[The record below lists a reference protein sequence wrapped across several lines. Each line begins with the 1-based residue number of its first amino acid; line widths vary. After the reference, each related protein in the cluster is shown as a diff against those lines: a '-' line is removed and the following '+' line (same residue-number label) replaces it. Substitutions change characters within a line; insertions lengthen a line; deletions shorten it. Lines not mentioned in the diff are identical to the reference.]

1 VQNEGS
7 MADPALGKKL
17 LLISNSVCH
26 NKPYLSHCAGAIRQF
41 LGDATKIT
49 FVPYAARDWNGYAR
63 QVRGALAE
71 FGLEVE
77 SVHENGPWPH
87 TLPDNPAVF
96 VGGGNTFR
104 LLKTLQDGGLLD
116 QIRRR
121 VLGGMRYMGSSAGA
135 NLACPT
141 IKTTNDMPIVQPADF
156 RALGLVGFQ
165 INPHYIDADPNSK
178 HMGETRDKRIAEYH
192 EENDLTVIG
201 LREGS
206 WIVVDQESATLHGE
220 TGAKIFL
227 QGKVPAEWDRQV
239 DLPA

>member
-1 VQNEGS
+1 
-7 MADPALGKKL
+7 MAGPALCKNL

-26 NKPYLSHCAGAIRQF
+26 GRPYLDHCADAIRQF
-41 LGDATKIT
+41 LGGATKIT
-49 FVPYAARDWNGYAR
+49 FIPYALKDWDAYASH
-63 QVRGALAE
+63 VRGALAG

-77 SVHENGPWPH
+77 SVHERGPWPH
-87 TLPDNPAVF
+87 TLPENPAVF

-104 LLKTLQDGGLLD
+104 LLKTLQEGGLLD

-121 VLGGMRYMGSSAGA
+121 VLEGMRYMGSSAGA

-141 IKTTNDMPIVQPADF
+141 IKTTNDMPIVQPVDF

-165 INPHYIDADPNSK
+165 INPHYIDTDPNSR
-178 HMGETRDKRIAEYH
+178 HMGETREKRIAEFH
-192 EENDLTVIG
+192 EENDLPVVG

-206 WIVVDQESATLHGE
+206 WIVVDQGRATLHGE
-220 TGAKIFL
+220 TGAKIFRK
-227 QGKVPAEWDRQV
+227 GDAPVEWDRQT

>member
-1 VQNEGS
+1 

-26 NKPYLSHCAGAIRQF
+26 GRPYLDHCADAIRRF
-41 LGDATKIT
+41 LGGVTTIT
-49 FVPYAARDWNGYAR
+49 FVPYAARDWDGYAR
-63 QVRGALAE
+63 QVRGALAN
-71 FGLEVE
+71 FGLKVE
-77 SVHENGPWPH
+77 SIHENGPWPH

-116 QIRRR
+116 QIRRK
-121 VLGGMRYMGSSAGA
+121 VLDGMRYMGSSAGA

-141 IKTTNDMPIVQPADF
+141 IKTTNDMPIVQPVDF
-156 RALGLVGFQ
+156 DALGLVGFQ

-178 HMGETRDKRIAEYH
+178 HMGETREKRIAEFH
-192 EENDLTVIG
+192 EENDVAVIG

-206 WIVVDQESATLHGE
+206 WIVVDQGRATLHGE

-227 QGKVPAEWDRQV
+227 RGNAPAEWDGQT
-239 DLPA
+239 DWPA

>member
-1 VQNEGS
+1 
-7 MADPALGKKL
+7 MAGAALGNKL

-26 NKPYLSHCAGAIRQF
+26 DKPYLSHCAVAIRQF

-49 FVPYAARDWNGYAR
+49 FVPYAAKDWDGYTR
-63 QVRGALAE
+63 QVRHALAG

-77 SVHENGPWPH
+77 SVHENQPWPH

-116 QIRRR
+116 QIRQK
-121 VLGGMRYMGSSAGA
+121 VLHGLRYMGSSAGA

-156 RALGLVGFQ
+156 NALGLVGFQ
-165 INPHYIDADPNSK
+165 INPHYIDADPNSR
-178 HMGETRDKRIAEYH
+178 HMGETREKRISEFH
-192 EENDLTVIG
+192 EENDFPVIG

-206 WIVVDQESATLHGE
+206 WIVVDQGRATLHGE
-220 TGAKIFL
+220 TGAMIFL
-227 QGKVPAEWDRQV
+227 KGESPAEWEKQTDR
-239 DLPA
+239 PA

>member
-1 VQNEGS
+1 
-7 MADPALGKKL
+7 MAAPASGNKL

-26 NKPYLSHCAGAIRQF
+26 GKPYLSHCAVAIRQF
-41 LGDATKIT
+41 LGGTTRIT
-49 FVPYAARDWNGYAR
+49 FVPYASGDWDGYAR
-63 QVRGALAE
+63 QVRAALAG

-77 SVHENGPWPH
+77 SVHESGPWPH

-116 QIRRR
+116 QVRRK

-156 RALGLVGFQ
+156 QALGLVGFQ
-165 INPHYIDADPNSK
+165 INPHYIDADPNSR
-178 HMGETRDKRIAEYH
+178 HMGETREKRIAEFH

-206 WIVVDQESATLHGE
+206 WIVVDQGRATLHGE
-220 TGAKIFL
+220 TGAKIFPK
-227 QGKVPAEWDRQV
+227 GKAPVEWDRRT
-239 DLPA
+239 D

>member
-1 VQNEGS
+1 
-7 MADPALGKKL
+7 MAAPASGNKL

-26 NKPYLSHCAGAIRQF
+26 GKPYLSHCAAAIRQF
-41 LGDATKIT
+41 LGGTNRIT
-49 FVPYAARDWNGYAR
+49 FVPYASGDWDGYAR
-63 QVRGALAE
+63 QVRAALAG

-77 SVHENGPWPH
+77 SVHESGPWPH

-116 QIRRR
+116 QVRRK

-156 RALGLVGFQ
+156 QALGLVGFQ
-165 INPHYIDADPNSK
+165 INPHYIDADPNSR
-178 HMGETRDKRIAEYH
+178 HMGETREKRIAEFH

-206 WIVVDQESATLHGE
+206 WIVVDRGRATLHGE
-220 TGAKIFL
+220 TGAKIFP
-227 QGKVPAEWDRQV
+227 KDKAPVEWDGRT

>member
-1 VQNEGS
+1 MPARFAPPSPTSGS
-7 MADPALGKKL
+7 RSKAFT
-17 LLISNSVCH
+17 N
-26 NKPYLSHCAGAIRQF
+26 
-41 LGDATKIT
+41 
-49 FVPYAARDWNGYAR
+49 
-63 QVRGALAE
+63 
-71 FGLEVE
+71 
-77 SVHENGPWPH
+77 

-116 QIRRR
+116 QIRRK
-121 VLGGMRYMGSSAGA
+121 VLDGMRYMGSSAGA

-156 RALGLVGFQ
+156 HALGLVTFQ
-165 INPHYIDADPNSK
+165 INPHYIDADPNSR
-178 HMGETRDKRIAEYH
+178 HMGETREKRISEFH

-206 WIVVDQESATLHGE
+206 WIVVDQGRATLHGE

-227 QGKVPAEWDRQV
+227 KGNAPAEWDRQT
-239 DLPA
+239 DRPA

>member
-1 VQNEGS
+1 
-7 MADPALGKKL
+7 MAAPASSNKL

-26 NKPYLSHCAGAIRQF
+26 GKPYLSHCADAIRQF
-41 LGDATKIT
+41 LGGAPRIT
-49 FVPYAARDWNGYAR
+49 FVPYASGDWDGYAR
-63 QVRGALAE
+63 QVRAALAG

-77 SVHENGPWPH
+77 SVHESGPWPH

-116 QIRRR
+116 QIRRK

-156 RALGLVGFQ
+156 QALGLVGFQ
-165 INPHYIDADPNSK
+165 INPHYIDADPNSR
-178 HMGETRDKRIAEYH
+178 HMGETREKRIAEFH

-206 WIVVDQESATLHGE
+206 WIVVDRGRATLHGE
-220 TGAKIFL
+220 TGAKIFHK
-227 QGKVPAEWDRQV
+227 GKAPVEWDRRT

>member
-1 VQNEGS
+1 
-7 MADPALGKKL
+7 MAGPALDKKL

-26 NKPYLSHCAGAIRQF
+26 GRPYLDHCADAIRRF
-41 LGDATKIT
+41 LGGVTTIT
-49 FVPYAARDWNGYAR
+49 FVPYAARDWDGYAR
-63 QVRGALAE
+63 QVRGALAD
-71 FGLEVE
+71 FGLKVE
-77 SVHENGPWPH
+77 SVHENGSWPH

-116 QIRRR
+116 QIRRK
-121 VLGGMRYMGSSAGA
+121 VLDGMRYMGSSAGA

-141 IKTTNDMPIVQPADF
+141 IKTTNDMPIVQPVDF
-156 RALGLVGFQ
+156 HALGLVGFQ

-178 HMGETRDKRIAEYH
+178 HMGETREKRIAEFH
-192 EENDLTVIG
+192 EENDLAVIG

-206 WIVVDQESATLHGE
+206 WIVVDQGRATLHGE

-227 QGKVPAEWDRQV
+227 RGNAPAEWDGQT
-239 DLPA
+239 DWPA

>member
-1 VQNEGS
+1 MTGS
-7 MADPALGKKL
+7 APGKKL

-26 NKPYLSHCAGAIRQF
+26 DKPYLNHCAVAIRQF

-49 FVPYAARDWNGYAR
+49 FVPYAARDWDGYTR
-63 QVRGALAE
+63 QVRGALAD
-71 FGLEVE
+71 FGVKVE
-77 SVHENGPWPH
+77 GVHENGLWPH
-87 TLPDNPAVF
+87 TMPDNPAVF

-116 QIRRR
+116 QIRRK
-121 VLGGMRYMGSSAGA
+121 VLDGMRYMGSSAGA

-156 RALGLVGFQ
+156 YALGLVGFQ
-165 INPHYIDADPNSK
+165 INPHYIDADLNSK
-178 HMGETRDKRIAEYH
+178 HMGETREKRIAEFH

-206 WIVVDQESATLHGE
+206 WIVVDQGRATLHGE

-227 QGKVPAEWDRQV
+227 KGKAPVEWDRQTH
-239 DLPA
+239 LPA

>member
-1 VQNEGS
+1 

-26 NKPYLSHCAGAIRQF
+26 GRPYLDHCADAIRRF
-41 LGDATKIT
+41 LGGVTTIT
-49 FVPYAARDWNGYAR
+49 FVPYAARDWDGYAR
-63 QVRGALAE
+63 QVRGAFAN
-71 FGLEVE
+71 FGLKVE
-77 SVHENGPWPH
+77 SIHENGPWPH

-116 QIRRR
+116 QIRRK
-121 VLGGMRYMGSSAGA
+121 VLDGMRYMGSSAGA

-141 IKTTNDMPIVQPADF
+141 IKTTNDMPIVQPVDF
-156 RALGLVGFQ
+156 HALGLVGFQ

-178 HMGETRDKRIAEYH
+178 HMGETREKRIAEFH
-192 EENDLTVIG
+192 EENDLIVIG

-206 WIVVDQESATLHGE
+206 WIVVDQERATLHGE

-227 QGKVPAEWDRQV
+227 RGSAPAEWDRQT
-239 DLPA
+239 DWPA

>member
-1 VQNEGS
+1 
-7 MADPALGKKL
+7 MAAPASGNKL

-26 NKPYLSHCAGAIRQF
+26 GKPYLSHCAVAIRQF
-41 LGDATKIT
+41 LGGTTRIT
-49 FVPYAARDWNGYAR
+49 FVPYASGDWDGYAR
-63 QVRGALAE
+63 QVRAALAG

-77 SVHENGPWPH
+77 SVHESGPWPH

-116 QIRRR
+116 QVRRK

-156 RALGLVGFQ
+156 QALGLVGFQ
-165 INPHYIDADPNSK
+165 INPHYIDADPNSR
-178 HMGETRDKRIAEYH
+178 HMGETREKRIAEFH

-206 WIVVDQESATLHGE
+206 WIVVDQGRATLHGE
-220 TGAKIFL
+220 TGAKIFPK
-227 QGKVPAEWDRQV
+227 GKAPVEWDRRT

>member
-1 VQNEGS
+1 
-7 MADPALGKKL
+7 MAGPAPGGKL

-26 NKPYLSHCAGAIRQF
+26 GKPYLNHCAVAIRQF

-49 FVPYAARDWNGYAR
+49 FVPYAARDWDGYAR
-63 QVRGALAE
+63 QVRGALAD
-71 FGLEVE
+71 FGLKVE

-116 QIRRR
+116 QIRRK
-121 VLGGMRYMGSSAGA
+121 VLDGMRYMGSSAGA

-141 IKTTNDMPIVQPADF
+141 IKTTNDMPIVQPVDF
-156 RALGLVGFQ
+156 HALGLVSFQ
-165 INPHYIDADPNSK
+165 INPHYIDADPNSP
-178 HMGETRDKRIAEYH
+178 HMGETREKRISEFH

-206 WIVVDQESATLHGE
+206 WIVVDQGRATLHGE

-227 QGKVPAEWDRQV
+227 KGNAPAEWDRQT
-239 DLPA
+239 DWPA

>member
-1 VQNEGS
+1 
-7 MADPALGKKL
+7 MAAPASGNRL

-26 NKPYLSHCAGAIRQF
+26 GKPYLSHCAAAIRQF
-41 LGDATKIT
+41 LGGTTRIT
-49 FVPYAARDWNGYAR
+49 FVPYASGDWDGYAR
-63 QVRGALAE
+63 QVRAAFAG

-77 SVHENGPWPH
+77 SVHESGPWPH

-116 QIRRR
+116 QVRRK

-156 RALGLVGFQ
+156 QALGLVGFQ
-165 INPHYIDADPNSK
+165 INPHYIDADPNSR
-178 HMGETRDKRIAEYH
+178 HMGETREKRIAEFH

-206 WIVVDQESATLHGE
+206 WIVVDRGRATLHGE
-220 TGAKIFL
+220 TGAKIFS
-227 QGKVPAEWDRQV
+227 KDKAPVEWDGRT

>member
-1 VQNEGS
+1 
-7 MADPALGKKL
+7 MAAPASGNKL

-26 NKPYLSHCAGAIRQF
+26 GKPYLSHCAVAIRQF
-41 LGDATKIT
+41 LGGTTRIT
-49 FVPYAARDWNGYAR
+49 FVPYASGDWDGYAR
-63 QVRGALAE
+63 QVRAALAG

-77 SVHENGPWPH
+77 SVHESGPWPH

-116 QIRRR
+116 QVRRK

-141 IKTTNDMPIVQPADF
+141 IRTTNDMPIVQPADF
-156 RALGLVGFQ
+156 QALGLVGFQ
-165 INPHYIDADPNSK
+165 INPHYIDADPNSR
-178 HMGETRDKRIAEYH
+178 HMGETREKRIAEFH

-206 WIVVDQESATLHGE
+206 WIVVDQGRATLHGE
-220 TGAKIFL
+220 TGAKIFPK
-227 QGKVPAEWDRQV
+227 GKAPVEWDRRT

>member
-1 VQNEGS
+1 
-7 MADPALGKKL
+7 MAAPASGNKL

-26 NKPYLSHCAGAIRQF
+26 GKPYLSHCAAAIRQF
-41 LGDATKIT
+41 LGGTTRIT
-49 FVPYAARDWNGYAR
+49 FVPYASGDWDGYAR
-63 QVRGALAE
+63 QVRGALAG

-77 SVHENGPWPH
+77 SVHESGPWPH

-116 QIRRR
+116 QVRRK

-156 RALGLVGFQ
+156 QALGLVGFQ
-165 INPHYIDADPNSK
+165 INPHYIDADPNSR
-178 HMGETRDKRIAEYH
+178 HMGETREKRIAEFH

-206 WIVVDQESATLHGE
+206 WIVVDRGRATLHGE
-220 TGAKIFL
+220 TGAKIFPK
-227 QGKVPAEWDRQV
+227 GKAPVEWDRRT